1 MFVKSKTGEINRRVA
16 QCEKLVTSIAEKDK
30 ARAKAAADPSNTT
43 NNDVNSRATLKARQ
57 SLVVRLRQE
66 IVQLTRD
73 VQHLAR
79 FIGVQRTGFRKLLKK
94 YKKWAASTSDAASLG
109 ERFLPILEDPK
120 SFTNQDLTPTFLE
133 LSLLYN
139 VLRQAKATDSAAGIG
154 SVTGVETKQ
163 VFPGNE
169 KLCVFDCEMV
179 TSISSSVTFWVHPD
193 NIMETKIILLQNL
206 SLVSDG
212 SSNAAGTD
220 AAAGST
226 PAAPVATAPAAAA
239 ADLSYTTY
247 LDSKKF
253 SAIQT
258 STEPGQIRNVVNQ
271 SSSAAASSTPILCS
285 PVGGL
290 RHFCLANLSTEQA
303 DMVLQSKFEPL
314 AQSQR
319 DMDNLSKMAL
329 SWVEKRQ
336 VAPIA
341 KVQSCRSRFR
351 YSEAAPDALNAD
363 SPASSPNTLMDA
375 PDVWATIDSD
385 IKITRQGATTLN
397 WPTTTNN
404 NTEPADT
411 ISFPH
416 SVLEVR
422 WKGLEKPVWVSDLES
437 SHLVYPV
444 TGFSLYAHAVAVFYP
459 DALSALPKW
468 FKLVQDKV
476 DIRKTPKPKSC
487 LKRTASKSAQSMT
500 LSVQTLQAQESD
512 GLLGSAAGRQKDYG
526 SSSDENLA
534 GLPDR
539 PRVRYWNE
547 FDDPEDGDPGFF
559 VVIPS
564 DDSDDGFFDEDK
576 VAYLIAL
583 GETIAAKASAV
594 KRKVLSW
601 FGVKPASNYNKNRTL
616 SIIYEEEDEDEEDD
630 EFEGYYSRRPSKYA
644 RGGLPDLESG
654 GSGYTSFPSQSHSY
668 SALHLS
674 AAEQRNYILTVFYSI
689 CFFLSALIVFT
700 LLGAILGEDM
710 SSISVGTYSFIICGL
725 LIALSMAVLGMSL
738 FLMRV
743 DVPPPGWHQGLVFG
757 VVFGIVC
764 VGVGEMAWLFT

>member
-1 MFVKSKTGEINRRVA
+1 MFVKSKTGEINRRVT
-16 QCEKLVTSIAEKDK
+16 QCEKLVNSIAEKDK
-30 ARAKAAADPSNTT
+30 VRAKAAAADPNANTT
-43 NNDVNSRATLKARQ
+43 NGNNDVNSRATLKARQ
-57 SLVVRLRQE
+57 NLVVRLRQE

-94 YKKWAASTSDAASLG
+94 YKKWATSTSDAASLG

-139 VLRQAKATDSAAGIG
+139 VLRQAKATGTAAGMG

-179 TSISSSVTFWVHPD
+179 TSISNSVTFWVHPD

-212 SSNAAGTD
+212 ASNAANTD
-220 AAAGST
+220 ST
-226 PAAPVATAPAAAA
+226 PAAPAAA
-239 ADLSYTTY
+239 ADLSYTTF

-271 SSSAAASSTPILCS
+271 SSSIAASSTPILCS

-341 KVQSCRSRFR
+341 KVQSRRSRFR
-351 YSEAAPDALNAD
+351 YSEAAPDAANTD

-397 WPTTTNN
+397 WPTTTSN
-404 NTEPADT
+404 EPADA

-468 FKLVQDKV
+468 VKLVQDKV

-487 LKRTASKSAQSMT
+487 LKRTASKSTQSMT
-500 LSVQTLQAQESD
+500 SSVQTVQAQESD
-512 GLLGSAAGRQKDYG
+512 GLLGGAAGKQKDYG

-547 FDDPEDGDPGFF
+547 FDDPEDGDQGIF

-564 DDSDDGFFDEDK
+564 DDSDDGFFDEDNI
-576 VAYLIAL
+576 AYLIGL
-583 GETIAAKASAV
+583 GEAVAAKASAV
-594 KRKVLSW
+594 KRKVLGW
-601 FGVKPASNYNKNRTL
+601 FGVKPVSKPKNRTL
-616 SIIYEEEDEDEEDD
+616 SIIYEEEDEDEED
-630 EFEGYYSRRPSKYA
+630 EFEGYYSRRPNKYN
-644 RGGLPDLESG
+644 RGALPDLEAGS
-654 GSGYTSFPSQSHSY
+654 GSGYTSFPSQSY
-668 SALHLS
+668 SALQLS

-725 LIALSMAVLGMSL
+725 LIALSMAILGMSL

-743 DVPPPGWHQGLVFG
+743 DVPPPAWHQGLVFG
-757 VVFGIVC
+757 VFFGIVC
-764 VGVGEMAWLFT
+764 LGVGEMAWLFT